1 MEVGKL
7 YKSNMG
13 GLVVFCTAVLDD
25 EFFSGVVVDS
35 GNTGF
40 NIGFVDYEG
49 NRFLRKSFEEYTLM
63 TQAQVLTNGHTY
75 NIPDGCK
82 ATIENGVVLIESN
95 VKYYKESCVGCKM
108 YFRVEGNKMVK
119 IEIYPANSKAVF
131 FIDGLINIDCKEEC
145 SESEFME
152 VYNSIVK
159 LKNYE
164 NI

>member
-7 YKSNMG
+7 YKGVYTGVVVKCTTASNG
-13 GLVVFCTAVLDD
+13 GLFG
-25 EFFSGVVVDS
+25 GVVVDRGGS
-35 GNTGF
+35 QYCVGF
-40 NIGFVDYEG
+40 EYSRWACD
-49 NRFLRKSFEEYTLM
+49 SFEEYTP
-63 TQAQVLTNGHTY
+63 TQVLTNGHSY

-82 ATIENGVVLIESN
+82 ATIVDGVITIESN
-95 VKYYKESCVGCKM
+95 VKYYKDSCVGCKM

-145 SESEFME
+145 TEEEFMK

-159 LKNYE
+159 
-164 NI
+164 I

>member
-95 VKYYKESCVGCKM
+95 VRYYKQDNIT
-108 YFRVEGNKMVK
+108 YQIYARVEDGKMVK
-119 IEIYPANSKAVF
+119 IAIDDDGSKDI
-131 FIDGLINIDCKEEC
+131 FIRYGCTDVEHGEEC
-145 SESEFME
+145 TEEEFMDA
-152 VYNSIVK
+152 YNKALNNFKIR
-159 LKNYE
+159 
-164 NI
+164 